1 MTTTSTLHIASSL
14 LLLPYGLLCVSG
26 IKAKL
31 DPDVSETELGGEKQ
45 GTFVAWIDRFLLLD
59 FHAISRGSRFMQSEN
74 ASPWF
79 YLHAMSLFRF
89 RSEAPRIF
97 ARN

>member
-31 DPDVSETELGGEKQ
+31 DPDVSETELGGEEQ
-45 GTFVAWIDRFLLLD
+45 GTFVAWIDRFLLLSPLTLD
-59 FHAISRGSRFMQSEN
+59 FQAISRGMITV
-74 ASPWF
+74 
-79 YLHAMSLFRF
+79 HA
-89 RSEAPRIF
+89 A
-97 ARN
+97 